1 MSVSTGQGILA
12 IIESDVLTAAGSPL
26 LAFLTEFGAAGG
38 DPVKIALAWVK
49 LQGGLIG
56 GLPGV
61 EVALAQ
67 QIASALQAKLTAA
80 IQAIQAKVA
89 PPPAAVTGTIAAAGS
104 FSPPGVVAPHLQ
116 GS

>member
-1 MSVSTGQGILA
+1 MSVSTGQAFLA
-12 IIESDVLTAAGSPL
+12 VIESDILTAAGSPL

-38 DPVKIALAWVK
+38 DPIKITLAWVK

-67 QIASALQAKLTAA
+67 QIATALQAKLVAA
-80 IQAIQAKVA
+80 INSIQAKVN
-89 PPPAAVTGTIAAAGS
+89 PPPPPTPAVAAAGS
-104 FSPPGVVAPHLQ
+104 FSPPGVVSPHLQ
-116 GS
+116 GA